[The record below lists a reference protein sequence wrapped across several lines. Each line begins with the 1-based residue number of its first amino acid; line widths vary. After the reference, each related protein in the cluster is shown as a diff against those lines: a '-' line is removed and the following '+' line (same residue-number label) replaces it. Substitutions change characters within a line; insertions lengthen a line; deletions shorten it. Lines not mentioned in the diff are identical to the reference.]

1 MHLDAHTLCNRD
13 RSLAT
18 EWLLADGAGGYASST
33 VLLCGTRRYHGLWV
47 PALKPPVDRR
57 VILSHVE
64 ERLVPPG
71 GDPLQPVHLS
81 TTEYGGGFF
90 PDGTPWAD
98 SFDLEPLPRL
108 VSRAAGLVVEREVL
122 LLRDGAGVC
131 LAYRVSGQGRWT
143 LALAP
148 MLALRSMH
156 ALAHN
161 HGHFRIERLENVS
174 GFRCLCE
181 GFPGVFLW
189 ADGPQ
194 HVPRVAR
201 RGGSSTCQP
210 VKCGGPPS
218 PGTRQPSVSVTVS
231 PVWYYNVLRRVERER
246 GFDHCEDVL
255 APGHWTVSADGPAA
269 WHLFCSFDPPRPI
282 DVAAERR
289 AHLAR
294 QADLVARFNAECRMQ
309 NAECATHHAS
319 PAIDVTIA
327 DCGLRIADLKK
338 QYGMSPAHVSLPAV
352 QSAIHNPQSA
362 IVARLA
368 TAADAFIVR
377 RRVGQEDL
385 ATVIAGYHWFGDWG
399 RDTLIALPGLAMETG
414 RLDVAEKVLRA
425 FAAATSAGMVP
436 NCYAEDT
443 GQPLYNTVD
452 ASLWFIQAMAA
463 YARAGGREEFIREH
477 LWPAAAQ
484 ICRWYRDGTRFGICS
499 DAGGLITAGSP
510 DTQLTWMDATVHGR
524 PVTPRYGKAVEI
536 NALWISG
543 LTLAHD
549 LAVDFSLAPPASV
562 TDLACARRAFE
573 DLFWN
578 EAAGCLYDCV
588 LPDGTRDPAVR
599 PNQIFAVGLPHAPL
613 TGERARA
620 VVRTVREKLLTP
632 RGLRTLSA
640 DNPAYRGRYAGG
652 PDPRD
657 AAYHQGTAWPWLLGP
672 YVDSVF
678 AVEDARCARGEA
690 QQILDGLLDS
700 MEEAGLGHISE
711 VFDGDPPHR
720 PGGCIAQAWSVAAAI
735 HIWKR
740 LEESGGLP

>member
-1 MHLDAHTLCNRD
+1 MHLNAHTLRDRD

-33 VLLCGTRRYHGLWV
+33 VLLCGARRYHGLWV

-57 VILSHVE
+57 VILSHLE

-71 GDPLQPVHLS
+71 GDPLRPIYLS

-108 VSRAAGLVVEREVL
+108 VSRAGGLGVEREVL

-131 LAYRVSGQGRWT
+131 LAYRVTGRGRWT
-143 LALAP
+143 LDLAP

-161 HGHFRIERLENVS
+161 HGRFRIERLDNAS

-181 GFPGVFLW
+181 GLPGVFLW
-189 ADGPQ
+189 ADDPQ

-201 RGGSSTCQP
+201 PGGSPTCQP

-218 PGTRQPSVSVTVS
+218 AGTPQPSVSVTVS

-255 APGHWTVSADGPAA
+255 TPGHWTVSADGPAA
-269 WHLFCSFDPPRPI
+269 WHVFCSFDPPRPI
-282 DVAAERR
+282 DVAAERQ

-294 QADLVARFNAECRMQ
+294 QADLVTRAGGPKDER
-309 NAECATHHAS
+309 
-319 PAIDVTIA
+319 
-327 DCGLRIADLKK
+327 L
-338 QYGMSPAHVSLPAV
+338 
-352 QSAIHNPQSA
+352 
-362 IVARLA
+362 ARLVR
-368 TAADAFIVR
+368 AADAFIVR
-377 RRVGQEDL
+377 RRVGQENL

-425 FAAATSAGMVP
+425 FAAATSAGMVL

-463 YARAGGREEFIREH
+463 YARAGGREDFIRDP

-484 ICRWYRDGTRFGICS
+484 ICRGYRDGTRYGICA
-499 DAGGLITAGSP
+499 DADGLITAGSP
-510 DTQLTWMDATVHGR
+510 DTQLTWMDATAHGR

-549 LAVDFSLAPPASV
+549 LAGSLGLAPPASV

-588 LPDGTRDPAVR
+588 LPDGTRDPSVR

-632 RGLRTLSA
+632 RGLRTLSP
-640 DNPAYRGRYAGG
+640 DDPAYCGRYAGG
-652 PDPRD
+652 PDQRD

-672 YVDSVF
+672 YVDAVF
-678 AVEDARCARGEA
+678 AVEDAQCARSEA
-690 QQILDGLLDS
+690 RQILDGLLDS

-740 LEESGGLP
+740 LEATGGMPQ

>member
-1 MHLDAHTLCNRD
+1 MHLDAHTLCDRD

-71 GDPLQPVHLS
+71 ADPLRPVHLS

-108 VSRAAGLVVEREVL
+108 VSRAGGLVVEREVL
-122 LLRDGAGVC
+122 LLRNGAGVC

-161 HGHFRIERLENVS
+161 HGHFRIERLENAS

-181 GFPGVFLW
+181 GLPAVFLW
-189 ADGPQ
+189 ADN
-194 HVPRVAR
+194 PRR
-201 RGGSSTCQP
+201 RGG
-210 VKCGGPPS
+210 PP
-218 PGTRQPSVSVTVS
+218 PAGTPQPSVSVTVS

-294 QADLVARFNAECRMQ
+294 QADLVARAGRPRDER
-309 NAECATHHAS
+309 
-319 PAIDVTIA
+319 
-327 DCGLRIADLKK
+327 L
-338 QYGMSPAHVSLPAV
+338 
-352 QSAIHNPQSA
+352 
-362 IVARLA
+362 ARLA

-463 YARAGGREEFIREH
+463 YARAGGREDFIREH

-484 ICRWYRDGTRFGICS
+484 ICRWYRDGTRYGICAA
-499 DAGGLITAGSP
+499 AGCGLISAGSP

-613 TGERARA
+613 TGARARA

-672 YVDSVF
+672 YVDAVF
-678 AVEDARCARGEA
+678 AVEDSRCARGEA

-720 PGGCIAQAWSVAAAI
+720 PGGCIAQAWSAAAAI

-740 LEESGGLP
+740 LETTGGLPQ